1 MITVSIVRH
10 TRHLVSVSVGL
21 TQHTHRI
28 TVELLRILLLHYIL
42 LLLRRILVHAASTR
56 NTRTNSR
63 PSQRHTL
70 EIWCVVVLFFI
81 SLRRLLINLDKLVH
95 TTLSWLVYTASSD
108 IRILSKLFLFVLQLT
123 LPSFQGLLQ
132 PLILLFGLPLLLL

>member
-42 LLLRRILVHAASTR
+42 LLLRRVLVHTTSTR

-63 PSQRHTL
+63 TSQRHTL
-70 EIWCVVVLFFI
+70 EI
-81 SLRRLLINLDKLVH
+81 
-95 TTLSWLVYTASSD
+95 
-108 IRILSKLFLFVLQLT
+108 
-123 LPSFQGLLQ
+123 
-132 PLILLFGLPLLLL
+132 